1 MASVYDIMNTD
12 TWLGVGESIEKKDL
26 NVDAKFWSNFIRS
39 TIIPS
44 QNESILLLTRASYL
58 RSIMYMRS
66 IDLGLLISQKIT
78 KMAKQTHISLSFLV
92 LVNELCR
99 RPGVHRDPDRKITP
113 IVVTHIQLFEEE

>member
-26 NVDAKFWSNFIRS
+26 NVDAKFLSNFIRS

-66 IDLGLLISQKIT
+66 IDLGLLMSQKIT
-78 KMAKQTHISLSFLV
+78 KMAKQT
-92 LVNELCR
+92 
-99 RPGVHRDPDRKITP
+99 
-113 IVVTHIQLFEEE
+113 